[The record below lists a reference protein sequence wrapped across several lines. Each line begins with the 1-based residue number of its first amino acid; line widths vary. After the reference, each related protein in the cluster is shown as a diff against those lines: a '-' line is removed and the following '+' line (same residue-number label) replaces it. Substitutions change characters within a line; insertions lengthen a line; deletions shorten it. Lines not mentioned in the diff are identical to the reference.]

1 MSVVVVADA
10 AATASLRGR
19 VRASLADVADLFRYR
34 ELLRNLVS
42 REIKVRYKRSTL
54 GLLWTMLN
62 PLLMMVVFTVVF
74 STIFRFAVKNYNVY
88 FLSAYLLWNFFSQ
101 TTTFSM
107 STLRNNGS
115 LLKRIYMPRSI
126 FVVATVISGL
136 INLVLALVPL
146 FLVMIVS
153 GVPIEPAVLFLPVP
167 ILLATMFTLGLSL
180 LLSALAIFFN
190 DVMHVY
196 GVLLTAW
203 MYVTPIIYPIEIVPP
218 EYRWLVKLNPLYY
231 LVEAFRAPIYDGVL
245 PGATTLLI
253 GGVFGVAALLAG
265 WWVFSRSADRFVQ
278 YL

>member
-1 MSVVVVADA
+1 MSSLVTYEAESSA
-10 AATASLRGR
+10 ALAGR
-19 VRASLADVADLFRYR
+19 VRSSLADIADLFRYR

-74 STIFRFAVKNYNVY
+74 STIFRFAVDNYNVY
-88 FLSAYLLWNFFSQ
+88 FLSAYLLWSFISQ

-107 STLRNNGS
+107 STLRSNGP

-126 FVVATVISGL
+126 FVIATVISGL

-146 FLVMIVS
+146 GLVMIVS
-153 GVPIEPAVLFLPVP
+153 GAPIEPSVLFLPVP

-180 LLSALAIFFN
+180 VLSALAIFFN

-203 MYVTPIIYPIEIVPP
+203 MYVTPIIYPIEIVPA

-231 LVEAFRAPIYDGVL
+231 LVEAFRAPIYNGVL
-245 PGATTLLI
+245 PSITTLLI
-253 GGVFGVAALLAG
+253 SGAFAVAALLIG